1 MRRKEKLIQEISE
14 INDVMNRGEVIRVAM
29 TDGDVPYMIPMSYG
43 YTDGVIYLHCSK
55 EGRKIDMLR
64 KNPNIWFEVT
74 VDGELI
80 IMENSC
86 GWSYGFKCV
95 MGSGVAVFCRG
106 YGREIRSTERNH
118 GALWQYGQLISA
130 EGCGS
135 HSDYPHRH
143 REDDGKKNHL

>member
-95 MGSGVAVFCRG
+95 MGGSGVAVFV
-106 YGREIRSTERNH
+106 EDMAEKFV
-118 GALWQYGQLISA
+118 ALNAIMDTMAVWTTHFRRRLWKPLRLSA
-130 EGCGS
+130 
-135 HSDYPHRH
+135 
-143 REDDGKKNHL
+143 